1 MVESWSDTLKTQS
14 SNTAVFQKTNPRPR
28 VSVYSQRIAA
38 MSEVLASGVGGIGGF
53 GRAYFRRRY
62 TILFYSLLL
71 TMVAA
76 PLLASVG
83 LGLNLIE
90 LFLATNLLAAV
101 IPIGRRS
108 GRRLLLV
115 ILIAALIIRFAT
127 GWLNQATL
135 AEVSRMIWTVIA
147 LIAAG
152 GALSFAFRARSID
165 REHVCAALSAYL
177 LAGIFFGVFY
187 WVLEQIWP
195 GSFALTGEFSPNS
208 AIYFSFVTLAT
219 LGYGDIVPR
228 TDVARGLTI
237 VEGVGGQL
245 FLAVLVARLVSL
257 YARGKETTQ

>member
-1 MVESWSDTLKTQS
+1 MNE
-14 SNTAVFQKTNPRPR
+14 
-28 VSVYSQRIAA
+28 VSV
-38 MSEVLASGVGGIGGF
+38 SETRVVGAL

-76 PLLASVG
+76 PLLASLG

-101 IPIGRRS
+101 IPIRGRS
-108 GRRLLLV
+108 GRRFLLL
-115 ILIAALIIRFAT
+115 ILIVALIIRLAT

-135 AEVSRMIWTVIA
+135 VEASRMIWTVVA

-152 GALSFAFRARSID
+152 GALSFAFRAQSID
-165 REHVCAALSAYL
+165 REHVYAALSAYL
-177 LAGIFFGVFY
+177 LAGVFFGSFY
-187 WVLEQIWP
+187 WVLEQIRP
-195 GSFALTGEFSPNS
+195 GSFAFAGNFSPNS

-228 TDVARGLTI
+228 SDIARGLAI

-245 FLAVLVARLVSL
+245 FLAVLIARLVSL
-257 YARGKETTQ
+257 YSRGERSHPIESPAQGSRKV

>member
-1 MVESWSDTLKTQS
+1 VARDR
-14 SNTAVFQKTNPRPR
+14 FQ
-28 VSVYSQRIAA
+28 VSGFST
-38 MSEVLASGVGGIGGF
+38 GGLVAL
-53 GRAYFRRRY
+53 GRAYLRRRY
-62 TILFYSLLL
+62 AILFYSLLL

-76 PLLASVG
+76 PLLASMG
-83 LGLNLIE
+83 FSGNLIE

-115 ILIAALIIRFAT
+115 ILIAALIIRLAT

-135 AEVSRMIWTVIA
+135 VEASRMIWTVVA

-165 REHVCAALSAYL
+165 GEHVYSALSAYL
-177 LAGIFFGVFY
+177 LAGVFFGNFY
-187 WVLEQIWP
+187 WTLEQVRP
-195 GSFALTGEFSPNS
+195 GAFTFAGDFSRAS
-208 AIYFSFVTLAT
+208 AMYFSFVTLAT

-228 TDVARGLTI
+228 SDVARGLAI

-245 FLAVLVARLVSL
+245 FLAVLIARLVSL
-257 YARGKETTQ
+257 YSRGERSHP